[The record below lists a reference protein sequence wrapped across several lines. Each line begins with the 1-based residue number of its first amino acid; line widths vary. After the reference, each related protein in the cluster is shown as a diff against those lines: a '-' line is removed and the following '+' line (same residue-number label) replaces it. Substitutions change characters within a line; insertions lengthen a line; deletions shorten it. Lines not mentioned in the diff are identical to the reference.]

1 MTLRRAHRDG
11 NESGQALVEFVLLL
25 PIVMVIV
32 VGLMEFGMF
41 LNSRNAV
48 EFASRDGSMLAA
60 EGGNTAGTDC
70 VVLDKVERDIV
81 SPARN
86 IRIQYVNIYWSDR
99 NGDQIGSNTNT
110 YTRSGSMTCNFGGGV
125 SLTVPYTLTTPSYL
139 EGVRCDVLA
148 GCGGTHTGLDTIGVR
163 VTYQHRWITTLVQQT
178 GLITFSI
185 SSATRMEPQ
194 Q

>member
-1 MTLRRAHRDG
+1 MTLRRALRHGD
-11 NESGQALVEFVLLL
+11 ESGQALVEFALLL
-25 PIVMVIV
+25 PIVMLIV

-48 EFASRDGSMLAA
+48 EFAARDGSMLAA
-60 EGGNTAGTDC
+60 EGGNAAGTDC

-86 IRIQYVNIYWSDR
+86 IRIQQVTIYWSDR
-99 NGDQIGSNTNT
+99 NGDQIGTSANL
-110 YTRSGSMTCNFGGGV
+110 YTRSGSTTCNYGGGS
-125 SLTVPYTLTTPSYL
+125 SLTVPYTLTTPNYV

-148 GCGGTHTGLDTIGVR
+148 GCGGSHPGLDTIGVK
-163 VTYQHRWITTLVQQT
+163 VTYQHRWITSLVQTT
-178 GLITFSI
+178 GLITFSVA
-185 SSATRMEPQ
+185 SGTRLEPQ

>member
-1 MTLRRAHRDG
+1 
-11 NESGQALVEFVLLL
+11 VEFALLL
-25 PIVMVIV
+25 PLVVLIV

-70 VVLDKVERDIV
+70 VVLDRIERDIV

-86 IRIQYVNIYWSDR
+86 IRIQTVTVYWSDR
-99 NGDQIGSNTNT
+99 NGDQIGASGNI
-110 YTRSGSMTCNFGGGV
+110 YTRSGSTTCTFGGGQ
-125 SLTVPYTLTTPSYL
+125 SLTVPYTLTTPNYV

-148 GCGGTHTGLDTIGVR
+148 GCGGSHPGLDTIGVK
-163 VTYQHRWITTLVQQT
+163 VTYQHRWVTTLIQQT
-178 GLITFSI
+178 GTINFTVA
-185 SSATRMEPQ
+185 SATRMEPQ

>member
-1 MTLRRAHRDG
+1 MRGGD
-11 NESGQALVEFVLLL
+11 EGQAFVEFALLL
-25 PIVMVIV
+25 PLIMLIV

-60 EGGNTAGTDC
+60 EGGNAAGTDC

-86 IRIQYVNIYWSDR
+86 IRIQTVTIYWSDR
-99 NGDQIGSNTNT
+99 NGDQIGASGNI
-110 YTRSGSMTCNFGGGV
+110 YTRSGATTCNYGGGQ
-125 SLTVPYTLTTPSYL
+125 SLTVPYTLTTPNYV

-148 GCGGTHTGLDTIGVR
+148 GCGGSHPGLDTIGVK
-163 VTYQHRWITTLVQQT
+163 VTYQHRWVTSLVQQT
-178 GLITFSI
+178 GTITFSI
-185 SSATRMEPQ
+185 ASATRMEPQ